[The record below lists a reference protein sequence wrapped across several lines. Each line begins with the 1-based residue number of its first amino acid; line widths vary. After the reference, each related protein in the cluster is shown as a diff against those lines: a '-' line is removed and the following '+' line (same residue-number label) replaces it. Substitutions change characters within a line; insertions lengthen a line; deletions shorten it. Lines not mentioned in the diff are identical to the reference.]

1 MCIIRNHDNAGYN
14 AGWGETYMGLDADG
28 GATNFVSASNQHY
41 AANLKVPEPVLVVQ
55 TEIAV
60 FSDRDGQGK
69 LLLIH
74 GEMDENVH
82 YSLTM
87 KLVRTTADI
96 VVVSQ
101 SIDGS
106 I

>member
-1 MCIIRNHDNAGYN
+1 MNVYHQESRQRWIQRWLGRNIYG
-14 AGWGETYMGLDADG
+14 
-28 GATNFVSASNQHY
+28 
-41 AANLKVPEPVLVVQ
+41 ANLKVPEPVLVVQ